1 MTAVGRSARGSKRT
15 GAIGRERRLPVDNRA
30 LLTWRT
36 GDKYRIVSARF
47 EDMSLLGAWLAA
59 DGEPPAGESVWVR
72 LVEPCE
78 SNWVEAR
85 VAGIAESGEIG
96 VSFPGSCPYALYRA
110 MVPAGKEAEPQ
121 EQRINSPE
129 SDQLYWRWRP

>member
-1 MTAVGRSARGSKRT
+1 MAQRCCCARRGEARPPWRSRNMTVLGRSLRPSKPM
-15 GAIGRERRLPVDNRA
+15 GAIGRERRRLTVDNRA

-36 GDKYRIVSARF
+36 GDKYRVVAARF

-59 DGEPPAGESVWVR
+59 EGQPPAGEPVWVR

-78 SNWVEAR
+78 SVWVEAR

-96 VSFPGSCPYALYRA
+96 V
-110 MVPAGKEAEPQ
+110 
-121 EQRINSPE
+121 
-129 SDQLYWRWRP
+129 